1 MRTAPIGPSNGMPEI
16 ISAAEAALIESTSCG
31 LCWSAPSTVV
41 TIWVSLRKPSGNDG
55 RSGRSV
61 RRQVRIASS
70 VGRPSR
76 RKNEPGI
83 LPAAY
88 DRSSTSTVNGKK
100 SMPGRTSAA
109 ALAVVST
116 RVSPMVARTAPW
128 LCGASLPVSNES
140 VRSVPEMGPETRMG
154 SATNGSFRTA
164 LRAVVSERPGS
175 VPSWQLRPPPHPAHR
190 AAAES
195 ATGNRRRCRSV
206 VARTVTLVI
215 LVRAADVPQSARE
228 PTWSAAVCRA
238 HPARSAAEAELG
250 DQLAVALDVDAAEV
264 VEHATPTA
272 DEHQQAAAAVV
283 ILGVHLEVLGEV
295 LDAIGEER

>member
-1 MRTAPIGPSNGMPEI
+1 MRTAPIGPSNGIPEI
-16 ISAAEAALIESTSCG
+16 ISAAEAALIDSTSCG

-88 DRSSTSTVNGKK
+88 DRSSTSTVSGKK
-100 SMPGRTSAA
+100 SMPGRTSEA

-116 RVSPMVARTAPW
+116 RVAPIVARTAPW

-164 LRAVVSERPGS
+164 LCAVVSERPGRFP
-175 VPSWQLRPPPHPAHR
+175 VGNPARHLAR
-190 AAAES
+190 QAGAAAEP

-206 VARTVTLVI
+206 VHTTDDGRDVDSN
-215 LVRAADVPQSARE
+215 ADVPQFE
-228 PTWSAAVCRA
+228 SAAYLISRDMRCQR
-238 HPARSAAEAELG
+238 RSATQAELG
-250 DQLAVALDVDAAEV
+250 DEVAIALDVDAAEV
-264 VEHATPTA
+264 VEHATAAT

-283 ILGVHLEVLGEV
+283 ILGMHLEVLGEV
-295 LDAIGEER
+295 